1 MDYLLEYIEDFQL
14 DYLKEQYVEEILDLL
29 VLYKEN
35 VKFSI
40 EKLKSEN
47 ENADIY
53 LELSENIN
61 KFIRGE

>member
-1 MDYLLEYIEDFQL
+1 MDYLLEYIEDFEL

-40 EKLKSEN
+40 EKLK
-47 ENADIY
+47 
-53 LELSENIN
+53 
-61 KFIRGE
+61 KRK

>member
-1 MDYLLEYIEDFQL
+1 MDYLLKYIEDFEV

-40 EKLKSEN
+40 EKLKKEN
-47 ENADIY
+47 EDADVY
-53 LELSENIN
+53 LELPENIN

>member
-1 MDYLLEYIEDFQL
+1 MDYLLEYIKDFEL

-40 EKLKSEN
+40 EKLKKEN
-47 ENADIY
+47 GDADIY

>member
-1 MDYLLEYIEDFQL
+1 MDYLLEYIEDFEL

-40 EKLKSEN
+40 EKLKKEN
-47 ENADIY
+47 EDADIY

-61 KFIRGE
+61 KFISGE

>member
-1 MDYLLEYIEDFQL
+1 MDYLLEYIEDFEL

-29 VLYKEN
+29 VLYKGN
-35 VKFSI
+35 GKFSI
-40 EKLKSEN
+40 EKLKKEN
-47 ENADIY
+47 EDADIY